1 MVAFVFGAGASLHA
15 GYPLTAHL
23 GNHLHDWARQN
34 DAFMWRGYLEELF
47 EQYGGLADLERILT
61 ELHERPAGSPAAAS
75 SKIHCGNTIGG
86 LKVAVPEFFH
96 SVRGNSIP
104 GRDLYRELARRKIR
118 DGDTILTFNYD
129 LACER
134 ALRTEGAWEIGDG
147 YGFSL
152 GVGITPP
159 SKTKVLK
166 LHGSTNWL
174 GILFDGNMGFS
185 QASNVYGLRPCL
197 FGERDFTYLGY
208 SKDVRDP
215 LCKGITRTGADPAL
229 ILPTLHKNFF
239 HQTSFGREWEPF
251 WNYIWDQ
258 AQQSL
263 RSAEKIVIIGYSMPK
278 ADERARE
285 LLLKQSNPDA
295 EILVFS
301 GSRTDG
307 ICEDFRKSGFQTVN
321 SFGSG
326 YFEDFLN
333 SAQIL
338 R

>member
-61 ELHERPAGSPAAAS
+61 ELHEQPPGSPAAAS
-75 SKIHCGNTIGG
+75 SKMHCGNTIGG
-86 LKVAVPEFFH
+86 LRVAIPEFFH

-104 GRDLYRELARRKIR
+104 GRDLYRELARSKLR

-152 GVGITPP
+152 GVGMAPP
-159 SKTKVLK
+159 SKTKILK

-174 GILFDGNMGFS
+174 GILFDGNMGFCA
-185 QASNVYGLRPCL
+185 ASNVFGPSPCL

-208 SKDVRDP
+208 SGDVRDP
-215 LCKGITRTGADPAL
+215 LCKGLSRAGGDPAL

-239 HQTSFGREWEPF
+239 HQTTFGREWEFF
-251 WNYIWDQ
+251 WNCIWEQ

-263 RSAEKIVIIGYSMPK
+263 HSAEKIVMIGYSMPE

-285 LLLKQSNPDA
+285 LLLENSIPMLKFSCSLVRGQSPFVKTSA
-295 EILVFS
+295 
-301 GSRTDG
+301 RAA
-307 ICEDFRKSGFQTVN
+307 FRPSIRSVAVTSKT
-321 SFGSG
+321 
-326 YFEDFLN
+326 
-333 SAQIL
+333 I
-338 R
+338 